1 MNKNSF
7 YILLYVLLVGFGIP
21 WYWPED
27 SKILLLGAP
36 IWVVIAILCSLLASI
51 LTAFILIKSMNDD
64 EE

>member
-1 MNKNSF
+1 
-7 YILLYVLLVGFGIP
+7 VGFGIP

-64 EE
+64 KK